1 MIMDARVAHPTV
13 SVRRL
18 CELHDVSRSWYI
30 HQLGHEQVDRDQPLA
45 EDIEAV
51 VLKWSGYGYRR
62 VSKELA
68 RRRRPANHKRVL
80 RVMRERR
87 LLCRPKRRYQ
97 TTRDSTH
104 SETRFPNLLPHVIPT
119 APDQVWQADLT
130 YVRVR

>member
-1 MIMDARVAHPTV
+1 MITDARVAHPTV

-30 HQLGHEQVDRDQPLA
+30 HQLGREQVDRDQPLA
-45 EDIEAV
+45 EDLEAV

-68 RRRRPANHKRVL
+68 RRGRPANHKRVL

-87 LLCRPKRRYQ
+87 LLCRPKRRYH
-97 TTRDSTH
+97 TDSGQSVIFFEAH
-104 SETRFPNLLPHVIPT
+104 QKSNSFLEPVFPSFSRLT
-119 APDQVWQADLT
+119 AMPVS
-130 YVRVR
+130 